1 LLLIFVHFLLKTLL
15 RNYFFQHLLRL
26 LNAVV
31 LKTKLS
37 DVNTDIFVADEFLFQ
52 DVVKKNKHDSHHS
65 FLLNFIL
72 IAGAT
77 TLVHTIA
84 NEQMCK
90 LFREFN
96 VMAQTVENFE

>member
-1 LLLIFVHFLLKTLL
+1 M
-15 RNYFFQHLLRL
+15 
-26 LNAVV
+26 

-37 DVNTDIFVADEFLFQ
+37 DVNTDIFVADELLFQ
-52 DVVKKNKHDSHHS
+52 DVVKENKHDSNHS

-77 TLVHTIA
+77 ALVHIIA

-96 VMAQTVENFE
+96 VLAQTIENLE